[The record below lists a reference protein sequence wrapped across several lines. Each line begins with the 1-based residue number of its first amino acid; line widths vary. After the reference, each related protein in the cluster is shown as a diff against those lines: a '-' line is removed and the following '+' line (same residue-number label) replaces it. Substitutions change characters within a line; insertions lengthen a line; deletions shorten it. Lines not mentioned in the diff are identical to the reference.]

1 MSSIT
6 SITIQTTPSD
16 HDSLPYQYSRTPVES
31 VALILSHG
39 IDGDL
44 KAGKNPKRQINIM
57 TAETLEQLGRE
68 GFQTAPGQ
76 MGEQIIVSG
85 FDVNGLQPGDRVQ
98 IGTALIEVDKPR
110 TGCAWFE
117 KIQGL
122 SPKLAAGRLGQIAF
136 IIGSGT
142 VKLGDSV
149 RIVEAQ
155 PA

>member
-16 HDSLPYQYSRTPVES
+16 HDATPHAYSRTPVES
-31 VALILSHG
+31 IELVKGHG
-39 IDGDL
+39 IQGDL

-57 TAETLEQLGRE
+57 SAEALEQLSQE

-76 MGEQIIVSG
+76 MGEQVVVSG
-85 FDVNGLQPGDRVQ
+85 FDVNPLQPGDRLH
-98 IGTALIEVDKPR
+98 IGTALIEISDR
-110 TGCAWFE
+110 RNGCAWFE

-122 SPKLAAGRLGQIAF
+122 SPKLAAGRLGQMAF
-136 IIGSGT
+136 VIDSGT

-149 RIVEAQ
+149 RLAEVETA
-155 PA
+155 